1 MLINISGEPP
11 RTTAQEK
18 KIAVVNG
25 RPRVYTTKAVSAA
38 QAYYRGTFE
47 AHAIGH
53 KPIEGPIRL
62 SVMFGFGTDDKQ
74 KLRQLWKTTRPDT
87 DNMVKILKDELT
99 RAGIWNDDAQVTEEW
114 VRKMWVPRADAGTS
128 ILIEELEVEE

>member
-25 RPRVYTTKAVSAA
+25 RPRFYNTKAVTAA
-38 QAYYRGTFE
+38 KEYYRTTAE
-47 AHAIGH
+47 ALMLGR
-53 KPIEGPIRL
+53 KPIAGPVRL
-62 SVMFGFGTDDKQ
+62 SVMFGFGTDDKA
-74 KLRQLWKTTRPDT
+74 KLKQLWKTTRPDT

-99 RAGIWNDDAQVTEEW
+99 HAGVWNDDAQVVEEN
-114 VRKMWVPRADAGTS
+114 VKKMWVPRADAGTS
-128 ILIEELEVEE
+128 ILIEELEVDE

>member
-1 MLINISGEPP
+1 MLINITGEPP

-25 RPRVYTTKAVSAA
+25 IPRVYTTKAVSAA

-99 RAGIWNDDAQVTEEW
+99 HAGVWLDDAQVVEEN
-114 VRKMWVPRADAGTS
+114 VKKLWVPRNDAGVS
-128 ILIEELEVEE
+128 ILIEELEEN